1 MPREYIPSVEK
12 RAARAM
18 GTGVLAG
25 YPVVDVKATPTFGSY
40 HDVGLGDGVLHG
52 GDLRLP
58 GSARKAVRD
67 P

>member
-1 MPREYIPSVEK
+1 
-12 RAARAM
+12 M